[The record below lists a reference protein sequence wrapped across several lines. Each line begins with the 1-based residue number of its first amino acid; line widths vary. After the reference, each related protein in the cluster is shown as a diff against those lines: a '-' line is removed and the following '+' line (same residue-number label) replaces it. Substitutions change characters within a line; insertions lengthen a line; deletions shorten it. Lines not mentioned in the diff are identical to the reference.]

1 MQGLDARQC
10 LSETYNNTIMATFLR
25 LRRITG
31 FTVVLLK
38 AVHSFKGGFSSVFKS
53 AQPVTWTHRYS
64 LVYTKV
70 YKTVYTTAYSALCS
84 LVFSTV

>member
-1 MQGLDARQC
+1 MQGLDVRLC

-38 AVHSFKGGFSSVFKS
+38 AVHSFKGGGGFPQCLNQLS
-53 AQPVTWTHRYS
+53 QLLGHIG
-64 LVYTKV
+64 
-70 YKTVYTTAYSALCS
+70 TV
-84 LVFSTV
+84 